1 MVALGHRYVV
11 VCVEFYGAAKVIKV
25 CSLQYF
31 RQKSDN
37 FQHIFCVCWCG
48 KLRLAEL
55 QRVVVFTGVEFKVC
69 RRHHESNLCKL
80 FIFCEAR
87 IKPHSQ

>member
-1 MVALGHRYVV
+1 MVALGQRYVV
-11 VCVEFYGAAKVIKV
+11 VCVEFCVLSFMAQLRVIEV

-31 RQKSDN
+31 RQKSAH

-55 QRVVVFTGVEFKVC
+55 QRVLVLSDAQE
-69 RRHHESNLCKL
+69 
-80 FIFCEAR
+80 
-87 IKPHSQ
+87 